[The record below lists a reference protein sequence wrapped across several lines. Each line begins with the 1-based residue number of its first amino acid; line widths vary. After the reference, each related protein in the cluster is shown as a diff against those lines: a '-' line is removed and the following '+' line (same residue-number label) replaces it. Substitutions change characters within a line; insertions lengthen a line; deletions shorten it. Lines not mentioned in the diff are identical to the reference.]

1 MPIVGLNFSD
11 QEIFDGLNLVLP
23 AWILLVV
30 APRWRVTH
38 WIVDMTT
45 FAFCL
50 LYTGLFAT
58 LLLQSE
64 TSFDFKEFFTYQV
77 GHLPI
82 AAIQIVLRFETKIEQ
97 DKHALS
103 LTMQLQGVQKSL
115 GTKEVV
121 LPAWVSLLHILE

>member
-11 QEIFDGLNLVLP
+11 QQIFDGLNLVLP

-38 WIVDMTT
+38 WIVNLTT

-50 LYTGLFAT
+50 LYTGLFVT

-64 TSFDFKEFFTYQV
+64 TSFDFREFFTYQV
-77 GHLPI
+77 GPPHSCQSI
-82 AAIQIVLRFETKIEQ
+82 RFCFGFRLE
-97 DKHALS
+97 LS
-103 LTMQLQGVQKSL
+103 KMSM
-115 GTKEVV
+115 
-121 LPAWVSLLHILE
+121 P